1 MIELTRFDGS
11 RFVLNAELIE
21 IVASTPDT
29 VITLISDKKIIVKED
44 AETVVKKVIEY
55 KRRIF
60 QGEGLQQWI

>member
-29 VITLISDKKIIVKED
+29 VITLTSDKKIIVAED
-44 AETVVKKVIEY
+44 AQTVVKKVIEY
-55 KRRIF
+55 KRQIF
-60 QGEGLQQWI
+60 QGEGLKQWT